1 MPNNILITL
10 STQSQYIMGNKINI
24 NVNITNLQ
32 NESVN
37 LYKPVT
43 SIGFMRY
50 NLFAVTKDFEVKPYH
65 GAVFFS
71 SREENIMTIKSQE
84 NFSFNVSIA
93 KHYLIDESGRYSLE
107 LKQYKL
113 FVDDF
118 NQTHEN
124 NSKVYFDLYI
134 EDSPPVVTYAGVSNK
149 LAAFNLKCQNF
160 GNNHCIYNAFT
171 AQQINDTKQAHY
183 YAEGTLTYLVNNLR
197 DPLAKSFE
205 NAYAA
210 VFCKSH
216 YADLHSIMN
225 TYKLMNIYIQH
236 GIKYWFNGKKC
247 DPGAFGYV
255 IPGSK
260 SKDIYLCSMYER
272 ADIKPNAINII
283 DTKVGFIIHEI
294 SHQAA
299 QTEDHF
305 YSYQNC
311 TEEAFIC
318 NQQTTTNADCIEF
331 FAEIASLQKDLYSG
345 DEL

>member
-1 MPNNILITL
+1 
-10 STQSQYIMGNKINI
+10 MGNKINI
-24 NVNITNLQ
+24 NVNIADHQ
-32 NESVN
+32 DESVN

-43 SIGFMRY
+43 STGFMRY

-93 KHYLIDESGRYSLE
+93 KHYLIDESGRYSLS
-107 LKQYKL
+107 LKQDKL
-113 FVDDF
+113 FADRL
-118 NQTHEN
+118 NQTN
-124 NSKVYFDLYI
+124 NSEVYFDLYI

-149 LAAFNLKCQNF
+149 LAASNLKCQNF
-160 GNNHCIYNAFT
+160 GNNHCIYNTFT

-183 YAEGTLTYLVNNLR
+183 YAEDTLTYLSNNLR
-197 DPLAKSFE
+197 DPLTKSFE

-210 VFCKSH
+210 VFCKNH
-216 YADLHSIMN
+216 YADLRSIMN

-236 GIKYWFNGKKC
+236 GIRYWFNGKKC
-247 DPGAFGYV
+247 DPGTFGYV

-260 SKDIYLCSMYER
+260 SKDIYLCPMYEQ
-272 ADIKPNAINII
+272 AAIQPNKINII
-283 DTKVGFIIHEI
+283 DTKAGFIIHEI

-299 QTEDHF
+299 LSEDHF
-305 YSYQNC
+305 YSYKYC
-311 TEEAFIC
+311 SEEAFIC
-318 NQQTTTNADCIEF
+318 NPQTITNADCIEF
-331 FAEIASLQKDLYSG
+331 FAEIISIQKDLYSY